1 MENEDLIEQY
11 RTLMVVLD
19 HVHGD
24 LGDLGDLLRYS
35 WWHVI
40 FFSEFTRDIY
50 WDCNGDLLGY
60 DLGYDLG
67 YGGRYNQ
74 LSNLGL
80 KMAQK
85 LPFHREMM
93 KKKNQWL
100 QGQSQQ

>member
-1 MENEDLIEQY
+1 
-11 RTLMVVLD
+11 MVTCD
-19 HVHGD
+19 
-24 LGDLGDLLRYS
+24 
-35 WWHVI
+35 

-93 KKKNQWL
+93 KKKISGSRVNPSGKPWL
-100 QGQSQQ
+100 GTYLGHSKYPTK

>member
-60 DLGYDLG
+60 DLGY
-67 YGGRYNQ
+67 GGRYNQ

-80 KMAQK
+80 KMGRK
-85 LPFHREMM
+85 LPFHRE
-93 KKKNQWL
+93 NDDFFFSGSRVL
-100 QGQSQQ
+100 QSQR